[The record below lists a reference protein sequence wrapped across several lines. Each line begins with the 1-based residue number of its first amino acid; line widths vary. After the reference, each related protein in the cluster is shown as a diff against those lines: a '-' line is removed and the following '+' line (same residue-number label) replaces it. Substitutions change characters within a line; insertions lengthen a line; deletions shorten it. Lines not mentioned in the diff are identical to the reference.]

1 MPGQP
6 GLRLI
11 LAAHTLGDPPLFP
24 PAHRTRQQ
32 RKMLRGRLSLC
43 GVLDRPAGHGPGFRY
58 STANIA
64 AASSGSYQPWIAP
77 IAALRQLCRV
87 KDDLS

>member
-24 PAHRTRQQ
+24 PARRTRQQ
-32 RKMLRGRLSLC
+32 RKSVRGRLPSLC

-64 AASSGSYQPWIAP
+64 AGLVWNLPTLDRSHCSATSVVPGK
-77 IAALRQLCRV
+77 R
-87 KDDLS
+87 